1 MLTRLY
7 GLILEFEYL
16 TGDFI
21 IIILIPFFPDTHTL
35 RRQKSK

>member
-16 TGDFI
+16 TSDYNHYI
-21 IIILIPFFPDTHTL
+21 IPFFPDYTHTL